1 MCIRDSGRRLF
12 LLPQNDYKI
21 IDNWDSFGLSGTG
34 SHNVKVDNVF
44 VPKHR
49 SLAEID
55 TRNGAA
61 PGTSLN
67 TSPLFRL
74 PMQAISSTAMAGVS
88 LGTAIGAL
96 NYFIEVTK
104 KRVSTYSGESVT
116 DLQNLQIHISN
127 SSAKI
132 DTAGL
137 VLRTNTNEA
146 LTIAESGHLPS
157 ESLKVKWRRDCA
169 FAVRLCNDAITTLFE
184 ASGGSALFNKN
195 LMSRYFRDIK
205 AISSHIAYNTDVS
218 GITYGRYRLGL
229 DKNGMDY

>member
-1 MCIRDSGRRLF
+1 
-12 LLPQNDYKI
+12 
-21 IDNWDSFGLSGTG
+21 
-34 SHNVKVDNVF
+34 
-44 VPKHR
+44 
-49 SLAEID
+49 
-55 TRNGAA
+55 
-61 PGTSLN
+61 
-67 TSPLFRL
+67 
-74 PMQAISSTAMAGVS
+74 MAGVS

-146 LTIAESGHLPS
+146 LTIAESGYLPS